1 MLRRIVSSQRQEV
14 PIWPRRSSSQPLFVR
29 PNGLSGWRAGATDL
43 GFEPR
48 SLPTAFRAPFS
59 FGHDLGS
66 QRVAWVLAEV
76 RLVFPLRQ
84 RKGVSGRVGKVILA
98 FKKLGLH
105 PSLSFRGFSR
115 PRPICSIRPADFMT
129 HSRLIA
135 GTLPFSLFF
144 K

>member
-1 MLRRIVSSQRQEV
+1 MSERRNVLYVYRWRKLEGEDLAEAVWFFMSC
-14 PIWPRRSSSQPLFVR
+14 
-29 PNGLSGWRAGATDL
+29 RAGATDL

-76 RLVFPLRQ
+76 RLVFPLWQ
-84 RKGVSGRVGKVILA
+84 RKGVSGRVRKVILV

-135 GTLPFSLFF
+135 GTSPFSLFF